1 MSLSLAQLI
10 PPQSV
15 DTWRAQLLAALQGLG
30 IVVPGGTAGGGV
42 QSGTGSISLSGTP
55 AQAVPKAIIKIVTA
69 GEPGA
74 AQFQLSLDGGTT
86 FGGTT
91 TTPVAGTTV
100 ALGTTGASVS
110 FAAGPVGG
118 GTSFV
123 VGDTFT
129 FALQTPSLP
138 VTSWQSGGA
147 YRTLAEIE
155 AAALADYS
163 SVQSTVVAAGFLQAW
178 LNPASMGLA
187 APPPSA
193 WLDLIGQYFYSLT
206 RNAAVATQG
215 KATLTA
221 ATGAGPYTIGVGTMW
236 IADAAGHRYSN
247 LTGGTLPLSG
257 TLQLV
262 WQAESPGAAY
272 NVDNGAIASIVAGT
286 LAGVS
291 VSNPDPGTGS
301 WITVQGAD
309 TEADVPYATR
319 CQNRFPSL
327 ANPGTSPASV
337 FDLWARTAESVAGH
351 GTTITRTL
359 VQPDAAIPGQANVF
373 LAGTSGGVG
382 AQAVTDANSYI
393 QQRVGLVNTAV
404 VASATNAVMTI
415 AGTVFYLAAKTTLT
429 AVQAAVALALSAYL
443 SGAGFG
449 TDAAGTVK
457 VYWSQVE
464 GAVASAFGVRNV
476 TSVTLNGGTA
486 DVGLTLGQV
495 ATLTNSLTFTAV

>member
-1 MSLSLAQLI
+1 
-10 PPQSV
+10 V
-15 DTWRAQLLAALQGLG
+15 DTWRALLLAALQGIG

-42 QSGTGSISLSGTP
+42 QTGTGAISLSGTP
-55 AQAVPKAIIKIVTA
+55 SQAVPKAVIKIVTA

-74 AQFQLSLDGGTT
+74 AQFQLSTDGGIT

-91 TTPVAGTTV
+91 TTPIAGSTI
-100 ALGTTGASVS
+100 AIGSTGVS
-110 FAAGPVGG
+110 GAFSAGPVGG
-118 GTSFV
+118 GTSFA

-129 FALQTPSLP
+129 FALQVPSLP

-147 YRTLAEIE
+147 FRTLAEIE

-178 LNPASMGLA
+178 LNPQSMGLSA
-187 APPPSA
+187 APPSA

-221 ATGAGPYTIGVGTMW
+221 ATGAGPYTVAVGTMW

-247 LTGGTLPLSG
+247 VTGGTLPLSG
-257 TLQLV
+257 TLQLT

-272 NVDNGAIASIVAGT
+272 NVGNGVITSIVAGT

-291 VSNPDPGTGS
+291 VSNPDPGTGT
-301 WITVQGAD
+301 WVTVQGAD

-319 CQNRFPSL
+319 CQNRWPSL
-327 ANPGTSPASV
+327 ANPGTSPAAQ
-337 FDLWARTAESVAGH
+337 FTLWALSAEAAAGH

-359 VQPDAAIPGQANVF
+359 VQADAAIAGQVDIF
-373 LAGTSGGVG
+373 LAGTSGAVG
-382 AQAVTDANSYI
+382 GSAVTDANAYI
-393 QQRVGLVNTAV
+393 QQRVGITNTAV
-404 VASATNAVMTI
+404 VASATNAVMTV
-415 AGTVFYLAAKTTLT
+415 AGTVFFFSSKTTLS
-429 AVQAAVALALSAYL
+429 AVQAAVGAALNAYL
-443 SGAGFG
+443 SSVGIGS
-449 TDAAGTVK
+449 DAAGTVK
-457 VYWSQVE
+457 VFWSQIGGV
-464 GAVASAFGVRNV
+464 VASALGVRNV
-476 TSVTLNGGTA
+476 TGLTLNGGTA
-486 DVGLTLGQV
+486 DVALTLGQV